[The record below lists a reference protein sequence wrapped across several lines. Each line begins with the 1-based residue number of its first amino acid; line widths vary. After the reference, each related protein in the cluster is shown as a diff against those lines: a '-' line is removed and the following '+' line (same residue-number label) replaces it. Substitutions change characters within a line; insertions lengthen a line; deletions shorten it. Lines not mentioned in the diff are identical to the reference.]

1 MAITV
6 IESNTLID
14 TEQHFLVNAGPGAGK
29 TYWLVQHIKHV
40 LSTSNRLGKIKKIA
54 CITYTNIGVE
64 TIHNR
69 LPDCAGRVDVCTIH
83 SFLYDNIIRPYFHFI
98 AEEEGFAIDKLKVID
113 DTIMT
118 GSNVLYHLKSK
129 IRRGVF
135 IYKNDEELKEALKS
149 AHWKNVDNKL
159 KYRPSYPKKCSGYTI
174 PNSFYDEYKKYT
186 WDRGVM
192 HYDDVLYFA
201 YKLIEKY
208 PFITHVVSVKYPYIF
223 IDEFQDSTPI
233 QVELLKKLASTSFS
247 VIGVIGDKAQAIYG
261 FAGTDPELFDKFSLT
276 GMKTYEIQGNRRSSE
291 EIIALLNKIRSD
303 LQQHSVNN
311 IHSEKPILYVGDAIS
326 CYNDFKTQC
335 GNTNITTLSYAK
347 VTSNALRKQ
356 IGQIPQNEDLF
367 NIIQDNNWDRI
378 KVLKNSV
385 TAIEYALAGAI
396 KDALKSM
403 KNIVDDEH
411 KQIMLISRMLKDY
424 GTYKNQSL
432 EFFLNYLKD
441 DLKIDVTGLRSGTA
455 KNFYSS
461 KTYSDFALYVSSPD
475 IQSLKDKTIHK
486 AKGDEFEN
494 VLVVL
499 GDESNVNFLT
509 DPKLDSTNDEHR
521 VYYVAVS
528 RATKRLAISVPTL
541 SKENENTLETLPID
555 IKRV

>member
-1 MAITV
+1 MAVTV
-6 IESNTLID
+6 IDSNTPID
-14 TEQHFLVNAGPGAGK
+14 TEQHFLVKAGPGAGK
-29 TYWLVQHIKHV
+29 TYWLIQHIKHV

-113 DTIMT
+113 DTIMKGWKT
-118 GSNVLYHLKSK
+118 LHDIKDTINKKFYDDDK
-129 IRRGVF
+129 
-135 IYKNDEELKEALKS
+135 LKEALSLSTWRFVNGILKFKPPYPIKS
-149 AHWKNVDNKL
+149 S
-159 KYRPSYPKKCSGYTI
+159 RYPISQ
-174 PNSFYDEYKKYT
+174 SFYDEYKKHT
-186 WDRGVM
+186 WKRGVM

-208 PFITHVVSVKYPYIF
+208 PFIAHVISVKYPYIF

-233 QVELLKKLASTSFS
+233 QVELLKKIAFTTFS

-261 FAGTDPELFDKFSLT
+261 FAGTDPNLFDKFSLK
-276 GMKTYEIQGNRRSSE
+276 GMKIYEIQGNRRSSE

-311 IHSEKPILYVGDAIS
+311 IHSGKPILYVGDAIS
-326 CYNDFKTQC
+326 CYNDFKKRC
-335 GNTNITTLSYAK
+335 SNNTIVTLSYAK

-356 IGQIPQNEDLF
+356 IGQIPQDENLL
-367 NIIQDNNWDRI
+367 NVIQDSNWERV
-378 KVLKNSV
+378 KVLKNCV
-385 TAIEYALAGAI
+385 TAIEYALVGAI

-403 KNIVDDEH
+403 RKIIDDEH

-424 GTYKNQSL
+424 DTYKNQSL

-441 DLKIDVTGLRSGTA
+441 DLKLDVAGLRSGAA
-455 KNFYSS
+455 KNCYSS
-461 KTYSDFALYVSSPD
+461 KNYSDFALYIMPPD
-475 IQSLKDKTIHK
+475 ISEVRDKTIHK
-486 AKGDEFEN
+486 AKGDEFDN
-494 VLVVL
+494 VMVVL
-499 GDESNVNFLT
+499 GEEEDVKFLIA
-509 DPKLDSTNDEHR
+509 PNLNDSKDWQR
-521 VYYVAVS
+521 VYYVAIS
-528 RATKRLAISVPTL
+528 RARNNLAICVPTL
-541 SKENENTLETLPID
+541 SLDSENSLCHLPIE
-555 IKRV
+555 IVRI

>member
-1 MAITV
+1 MAVTV
-6 IESNTLID
+6 IESNTPID
-14 TEQHFLVNAGPGAGK
+14 TEQHFLVKAGPGAGK
-29 TYWLVQHIKHV
+29 TYWLIQHIKHV

-64 TIHNR
+64 TIYNR

-83 SFLYDNIIRPYFHFI
+83 SFLYDNIIGPYLHFI
-98 AEEEGFAIDKLKVID
+98 AEEKGFAIDKLKVVD
-113 DTIMT
+113 DTLMI
-118 GSNVLYHLKSK
+118 GSNVLHHLKSK
-129 IRRGVF
+129 IKRGLF
-135 IYKNDEELKEALKS
+135 IYKNDDELKDALKS
-149 AHWKNVDNKL
+149 AHWKKVGNKL
-159 KYRPSYPKKCSGYTI
+159 TYRPSYPKKCSGYTM

-186 WDRGVM
+186 WERGVM

-208 PFITHVVSVKYPYIF
+208 PFIAHAISVKYPYIF
-223 IDEFQDSTPI
+223 IDEFQDSTPV
-233 QVELLKKLASTSFS
+233 QVEILKKIASTNFS

-261 FAGTDPELFDKFSLT
+261 FAGTDPNLFDKFSLK
-276 GMKTYEIQGNRRSSE
+276 GMKIYEIQGNRRSSE
-291 EIIALLNKIRSD
+291 EIIDLLNKIRSD

-367 NIIQDNNWDRI
+367 NVIQDNNWDRI
-378 KVLKNSV
+378 KVLRNSV
-385 TAIEYALAGAI
+385 TAIEHALSGAI

-403 KNIVDDEH
+403 KKIVDDEH

-424 GTYKNQSL
+424 DTYKNQSL

-441 DLKIDVTGLRSGTA
+441 DLKIEVSGLRSGTA

-475 IQSLKDKTIHK
+475 IKSLKDKTIHK

-499 GDESNVNFLT
+499 GEEANIKFLT
-509 DPKLDSTNDEHR
+509 EPKLDGTKDEQR

-528 RATKRLAISVPTL
+528 RAAKRLAICVPTL
-541 SKENENTLETLPID
+541 SQENENTLATLPID